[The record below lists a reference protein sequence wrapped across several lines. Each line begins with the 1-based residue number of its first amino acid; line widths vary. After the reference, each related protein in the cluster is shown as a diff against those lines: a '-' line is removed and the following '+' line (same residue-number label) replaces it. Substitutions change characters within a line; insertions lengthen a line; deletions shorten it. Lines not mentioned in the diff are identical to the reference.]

1 MLPIR
6 ILSSTLD
13 LQGEVDNYLSFSFA
27 RRYHSPGEFQLVT
40 NNKVQNANKL
50 NINGLIM
57 LGGDK
62 YKTGIIK
69 YKEIKTNDK
78 GEEILTV
85 KGYTLGA
92 ITRQR
97 ITIPPDGLAYDIQEA
112 DGETVMKHY
121 IQRNCLDIPGM
132 EFPNLIIAPN
142 QNRGDKIRWQ
152 SRYKNLEEE
161 LEQISR
167 LSNLGWHIY
176 LDFDLKALIFDI
188 YNGRDFSASQEI
200 NPPVIFS
207 PQFENIKSQ
216 EYTESLIGYGNYAIV
231 AGQGEGADRE
241 IAVVG
246 SSATGLDKHVIFV
259 DARDI
264 ENSADLIPRGE
275 AKLSEHQR
283 IISCQSEVLP
293 SGPFEYQK
301 DWDVGDI
308 VTVQNKDWNITM
320 DTRVTEVEEI
330 YEAGGFKLNVT
341 FGESI
346 PTLKQKLK
354 STLQEM
360 KIESTR

>member
-6 ILSSTLD
+6 ILTSTLD
-13 LQGEVDNYLSFSFA
+13 LQGEVDNYLSFSFV

-40 NNKVQNANKL
+40 NRKVQNADKL

-57 LGGDK
+57 LGADK
-62 YKTGIIK
+62 YKTGIIR

-121 IQRNCLDIPGM
+121 VQRNCLDIPGM
-132 EFPNLIIAPN
+132 EFPNLVIALN
-142 QNRGDKIRWQ
+142 QNRGKSFKWQ

-167 LSNLGWHIY
+167 LSNLGWYIY
-176 LDFDLKALIFDI
+176 LDLDLKGLIFDI
-188 YNGRDFSASQEI
+188 YNGRDFSASQQI

-207 PQFENIKSQ
+207 PQFENVKSQ
-216 EYTESLIGYGNYAIV
+216 EYIDSLIGFGNYAIV
-231 AGQGEGADRE
+231 AGQGEGADRT
-241 IAVVG
+241 ILMTG
-246 SSATGLDKHVIFV
+246 SDATGLDKHVIFV

-264 ENSADLIPRGE
+264 ENSADLIQRGQ
-275 AKLSEHQR
+275 AKLSEHKR
-283 IISCQSEVLP
+283 IISFQSEVLP
-293 SGPFEYQK
+293 SGSFQYQK
-301 DWDVGDI
+301 DWDVGDM

-320 DTRVTEVEEI
+320 DTRITEVEEI
-330 YEAGGFKLNVT
+330 YEAGGFKLSVT

-346 PTLKQKLK
+346 PTLTQKLK